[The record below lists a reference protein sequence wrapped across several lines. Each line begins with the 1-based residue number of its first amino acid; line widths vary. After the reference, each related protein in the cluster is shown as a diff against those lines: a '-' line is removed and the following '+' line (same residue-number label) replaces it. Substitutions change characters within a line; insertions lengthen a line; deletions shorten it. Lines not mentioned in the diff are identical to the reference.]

1 MKLISSLY
9 NNENNIT
16 QINNEED
23 YENEMNNVTMKIMI
37 TETMRI
43 IITLT
48 VIIALMITPLAIV
61 TSR

>member
-37 TETMRI
+37 AETMRI